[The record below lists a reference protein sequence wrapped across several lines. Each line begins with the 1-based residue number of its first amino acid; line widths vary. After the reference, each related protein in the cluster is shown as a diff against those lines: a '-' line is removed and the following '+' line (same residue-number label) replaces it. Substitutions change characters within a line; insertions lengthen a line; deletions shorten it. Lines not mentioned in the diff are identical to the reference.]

1 MIQSQLHVYFNL
13 SSNILFLLSKI
24 TQCEVLLFFNKP
36 KMKNSVTSVILAT
49 LLLIAF
55 LSAEVDSHRLLRRQ
69 MKRKAL
75 QRHNGRKLEDSPYYG
90 ALKSRKTSSP
100 SQSSYSTKAP
110 VVNGNYSSPSTA
122 ATSSKS
128 PAMLKASEAS
138 NSSAT
143 PSVSPSVAPTTIP
156 SNFPSINISAS
167 PTMSP
172 TSSPSLF
179 PSLLQ
184 SFNPSNVGTLQPS
197 IVSSTS
203 PSKIL
208 SETPTLL
215 SSVRPTDGISEMPT
229 FIRSSQ
235 PSVNSSLV
243 PTTASSSVPSISSS
257 SHPTSKHSNFPSAN
271 PSSVPSINVSEDPS
285 SFQDSLHTVSMK
297 TLLNINKELDNS
309 EVESIESLLVQ
320 SIMSTDEN
328 LLIVSV
334 DIESY
339 RLMSSTS
346 SDGRTLKEENDE
358 SFLECDITVVGKT
371 LDSPS
376 SVVDF
381 ETRVEAAIEEAN
393 IDEELRRIVM
403 AGQADGPNEESKSNK
418 GLFMKIGLGIGGGA
432 LVLAM
437 FAGFRLRNVSHI
449 QLNGN
454 SSFGSNIRVFEAE
467 QEDIHQR
474 AEEENNVVAFVN
486 NDRFSSLTYSDTT
499 SEYVPDPDNFMM
511 SLTSSSMAS
520 GTLTTTDSLRN
531 DTALTHAHLHSFLQP
546 KEEPQVYPSL
556 DSLPVQH
563 ARYRVR
569 EEDRRDLDEESS
581 EDSLNLQA
589 INQGVKRMFACFGPT
604 TNFGSDGFKR
614 TISGLM
620 SEKTPKI
627 SNTMSHE
634 NIQVSRGH
642 SSLSVVSSLSGR
654 SSCSGSITLTGEPY
668 EVVVPTNKSLGLI
681 VKTSSAGPK
690 IVHVKPAS
698 PLEDIVEVG
707 DYILSVDSVDARSM
721 SARAL
726 SRWLH
731 ANNDNES
738 GERTMILMS
747 RPECVINDTDEV

>member
-1 MIQSQLHVYFNL
+1 
-13 SSNILFLLSKI
+13 
-24 TQCEVLLFFNKP
+24 
-36 KMKNSVTSVILAT
+36 MKNVMTSVILAA

-75 QRHNGRKLEDSPYYG
+75 QRHNGRKLEESTYYG

-128 PAMLKASEAS
+128 PAMLQASEAS

-143 PSVSPSVAPTTIP
+143 PSVSPSVAPTTG
-156 SNFPSINISAS
+156 SSVFPSMNLSAS
-167 PTMSP
+167 PTSSP
-172 TSSPSLF
+172 TSRPSLF

-184 SFNPSNVGTLQPS
+184 SSNPSTFETLQPS
-197 IVSSTS
+197 IFSSSS
-203 PSKIL
+203 PSKTL
-208 SETPTLL
+208 SETPTLNVSL
-215 SSVRPTDGISEMPT
+215 HPTKETSDMPT
-229 FIRSSQ
+229 VIKSVQ
-235 PSVNSSLV
+235 PSVTSSLM
-243 PTTASSSVPSISSS
+243 PTTAPSISSS
-257 SHPTSKHSNFPSAN
+257 SHPTSKHSDIPSAD
-271 PSSVPSINVSEDPS
+271 PSSKPSIKVSEDPS
-285 SFQDSLHTVSMK
+285 TFQDSLHTVSMK
-297 TLLNINKELDNS
+297 TIFNITRELDNF

-320 SIMSTDEN
+320 SIMLTDEN

-346 SDGRTLKEENDE
+346 SNGRTLKEANDE
-358 SFLECDITVVGKT
+358 SVLECDVTVVGKT

-376 SVVDF
+376 SARDF

-393 IDEELRRIVM
+393 IDEELTRIVM
-403 AGQADGPNEESKSNK
+403 ATQADKPNEESKSNK

-437 FAGFRLRNVSHI
+437 FVGMRLRNGTHV
-449 QLNGN
+449 QLDGN

-467 QEDIHQR
+467 QEDIQQR

-531 DTALTHAHLHSFLQP
+531 DSALTHSHLHSFLQP

-726 SRWLH
+726 SKWLH

>member
-1 MIQSQLHVYFNL
+1 M
-13 SSNILFLLSKI
+13 
-24 TQCEVLLFFNKP
+24 
-36 KMKNSVTSVILAT
+36 TSVILAA

-75 QRHNGRKLEDSPYYG
+75 QRHNGRKLEDSSYYG

-128 PAMLKASEAS
+128 PAMLQASEAS

-143 PSVSPSVAPTTIP
+143 PSVSPSVAPTSSP
-156 SNFPSINISAS
+156 SVYPSIHGS
-167 PTMSP
+167 MSP
-172 TSSPSLF
+172 TSRPSLF

-184 SFNPSNVGTLQPS
+184 SSNPSTFETLQPS
-197 IVSSTS
+197 IFSSSS

-208 SETPTLL
+208 SETPTLNVSL
-215 SSVRPTDGISEMPT
+215 HPTKETSDMPT
-229 FIRSSQ
+229 VIKSGK
-235 PSVNSSLV
+235 PSVTSSLV
-243 PTTASSSVPSISSS
+243 PTSGSSSVPSISSS
-257 SHPTSKHSNFPSAN
+257 SHPTSKHSDIPSAD
-271 PSSVPSINVSEDPS
+271 PSSKPSIKVSEDPS
-285 SFQDSLHTVSMK
+285 TFQDSLHTVRMK
-297 TLLNINKELDNS
+297 TIFNITRELDNF

-339 RLMSSTS
+339 RLIPSTS
-346 SDGRTLKEENDE
+346 SSGRTLKVANDE
-358 SFLECDITVVGKT
+358 SVLECDITIVGKT

-376 SVVDF
+376 SAGNF
-381 ETRVEAAIEEAN
+381 ETRIEAAIEEAN
-393 IDEELRRIVM
+393 IDEELRRVVM
-403 AGQADGPNEESKSNK
+403 ATQADGPDEESKSNK
-418 GLFMKIGLGIGGGA
+418 GLFMKIGLGLGGGA

-437 FAGFRLRNVSHI
+437 FVGMRLRNGTHV
-449 QLNGN
+449 QLDGN

-467 QEDIHQR
+467 QEDIQQR
-474 AEEENNVVAFVN
+474 AEEENNIVAFVN

-531 DTALTHAHLHSFLQP
+531 DSALTHSHLHSFLQP

-726 SRWLH
+726 SKWLH